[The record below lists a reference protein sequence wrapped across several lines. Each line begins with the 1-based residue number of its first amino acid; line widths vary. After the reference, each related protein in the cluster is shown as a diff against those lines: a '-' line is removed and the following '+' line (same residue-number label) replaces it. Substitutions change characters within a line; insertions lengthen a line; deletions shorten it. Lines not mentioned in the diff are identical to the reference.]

1 MQNPSKPFYI
11 FPYIV
16 NGVKYVE
23 AYPIHNEGNNDM
35 PYVAS
40 IPSYRLLTLKP
51 SRNQARKL
59 AYKLW
64 VHPTGRGFRKFPQ
77 SPTSTE
83 FDMSRPWW
91 PIVNKPWNNLSV
103 SPLQSDALEGSAFKI
118 LKLSLPHPYPVFSLL
133 RPLNQALHRSSNGSL
148 YASSLYTN

>member
-1 MQNPSKPFYI
+1 MEYKIHTIGKLYPLVEGLIEGLKTPNDKANCPGCGQHYTADNKNCSDIQWPGVNQLVDMNHIEDATMQNTSKPFYI

-35 PYVAS
+35 PYIES
-40 IPSYRLLTLKP
+40 IPSYRLLTIKP

-64 VHPTGRGFRKFPQ
+64 VHPTGKGFNRFPH
-77 SPTSTE
+77 SPTSTN
-83 FDMSRPWW
+83 FHMCNS
-91 PIVNKPWNNLSV
+91 
-103 SPLQSDALEGSAFKI
+103 
-118 LKLSLPHPYPVFSLL
+118 
-133 RPLNQALHRSSNGSL
+133 
-148 YASSLYTN
+148 

>member
-23 AYPIHNEGNNDM
+23 AYPIHAEGNNGM
-35 PYVAS
+35 PYVAF

-77 SPTSTE
+77 SPASTE
-83 FDMSRPWW
+83 FDMSRP
-91 PIVNKPWNNLSV
+91 
-103 SPLQSDALEGSAFKI
+103 
-118 LKLSLPHPYPVFSLL
+118 
-133 RPLNQALHRSSNGSL
+133 
-148 YASSLYTN
+148 